1 MSGIPQQS
9 TRNAPLP
16 ESLGGLSWWSSS
28 GKPAI
33 PFGELVT
40 ALIPLLFLALIWI
53 SFWISPNFY
62 FTFLLEENNRE
73 YQIIEILTF
82 VAGAIAGLVLVY
94 VAFQFWVI
102 HRWEAAVWV
111 GIMALATIFFAG
123 EEISWGQSYL
133 AWETP
138 EWWGEYISRETNF
151 HNSRADQANHF
162 RLTQWGGIFLLVM
175 FVVAPIV
182 WVYQDRLGLSLNLAP
197 AMPDF
202 GSMVTIVVASLYR
215 ESKGIFQS
223 LLPSG
228 QIYEDFLWGIS
239 EHREM
244 LVAIGLLIY
253 ALSRWKVLKKL
264 RKTARVP
271 NPLN

>member
-1 MSGIPQQS
+1 MSGIPKQS
-9 TRNAPLP
+9 TTNSPLP
-16 ESLGGLSWWSSS
+16 DSSNGLSWWASS
-28 GKPAI
+28 GKPTI

-40 ALIPLLFLALIWI
+40 ALVPLLCLALVWI

-62 FTFLLEENNRE
+62 FTFLLEESNRE

-94 VAFQFWVI
+94 VAYQFWAL
-102 HRWEAAVWV
+102 RQWEAAAWV
-111 GIMALATIFFAG
+111 GVMALATIFFAG

-138 EWWGEYISRETNF
+138 QWWGDYISRETNF
-151 HNSRADQANHF
+151 HNSRAGQANTV

-175 FVVAPIV
+175 FVIAPIV
-182 WVYQDRLGLSLNLAP
+182 WVYQHRLGLSLNLSP

-202 GSMVTIVVASLYR
+202 GSMATIVVASLYR
-215 ESKGIFQS
+215 ESKGIFKS

-228 QIYEDFLWGIS
+228 KIYEDFLWGIS

-244 LVAIGLLIY
+244 VVAIGLFLY
-253 ALSRWKVLKKL
+253 ALSRWKVLKNLQKS
-264 RKTARVP
+264 
-271 NPLN
+271 